1 MPWKVLRSKLYQ
13 IWALAWLC
21 HTMPLIPVHIGPWGF
36 TLYFEMLLKE
46 LRKTY
51 AE

>member
-1 MPWKVLRSKLYQ
+1 MPCKVLRRKLYK

-21 HTMPLIPVHIGPWGF
+21 HTGPSIPVHIGPWAF
-36 TLYFEMLLKE
+36 TLYFEMPLKE